1 MNSMNKV
8 FEFILTGAYFGK
20 SKWMP
25 GTVGTLWG
33 IPLALLLAQL
43 PQIISL
49 CLIIVLVILGIYL
62 IDQWSPVEANADAPQ
77 IVFDEIIGFAI
88 TMALVPQT
96 LTYYILGFLFFRTL
110 DIVKPYPISYL
121 DQRLKGGFGVML
133 DDVVAGM
140 IANLAL
146 HVIDSYWGESLRV
159 LI

>member
-1 MNSMNKV
+1 MKKI

-20 SKWMP
+20 SKFMP

-33 IPLALLLAQL
+33 IPLAWILSLL
-43 PQIISL
+43 PQMLSL

-62 IDQWSPVEANADAPQ
+62 IDQWAPVDGQKDSPQ
-77 IVFDEIIGFAI
+77 IVIDEIIGFAVA
-88 TMALVPQT
+88 MALLPQT
-96 LTYYILGFLFFRTL
+96 LTYYILAFVLFRAL
-110 DIVKPYPISYL
+110 DIMKPYPISYL

-146 HVIDSYWGESLRV
+146 HIVDAYWGESLRV